1 MVNHTKYFSEYV
13 HWRVVSTSASH
24 PSWDSKKEFPQEIA
38 LYGFLGSILLKKKKK
53 KKKHHHNNKKL
64 N

>member
-38 LYGFLGSILLKKKKK
+38 LYGFLGSILLKKKKETPPQ
-53 KKKHHHNNKKL
+53 
-64 N
+64 